1 MIARR
6 RCGTR
11 STARRERSPTH
22 GTTRKLFPT
31 HLATFT
37 LCQLVGELLG
47 DGRNLEELHCF
58 YSLPE
63 VPAKISEVLFR
74 FVLLCRWEQSRL
86 GNRDLKQAILLTR
99 EPRIGRDKR
108 LRELKRCVGGITS
121 VSSLDDDRRSAHKR
135 EAIFYQLACICG
147 ETGKRRDIVRSTQH
161 FVSAHSAMGEELVV

>member
-1 MIARR
+1 MFARR

-11 STARRERSPTH
+11 STARRERNPTH

-63 VPAKISEVLFR
+63 VPAKISQVSVVSFCPSFFADGSNLG
-74 FVLLCRWEQSRL
+74 WETEI
-86 GNRDLKQAILLTR
+86 DLKQAILLTR
-99 EPRIGRDKR
+99 EPWIGRDKR
-108 LRELKRCVGGITS
+108 LREL
-121 VSSLDDDRRSAHKR
+121 
-135 EAIFYQLACICG
+135 
-147 ETGKRRDIVRSTQH
+147 
-161 FVSAHSAMGEELVV
+161 